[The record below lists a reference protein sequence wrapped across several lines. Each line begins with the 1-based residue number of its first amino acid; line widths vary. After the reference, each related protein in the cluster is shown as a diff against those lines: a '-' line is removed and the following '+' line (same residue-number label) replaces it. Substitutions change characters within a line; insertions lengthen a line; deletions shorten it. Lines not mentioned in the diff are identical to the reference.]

1 MEIISRKAIK
11 SGNASAVVLPKS
23 WLNKNV
29 KVELVDKNKETILH
43 DVLDIVKSHID
54 LSEIIGI
61 YLVGS
66 HARGDNEYASDV
78 DILIISEKTDR
89 ELIKKEDYEI
99 LIVSLNLLNYKLNEN
114 LLPIGTMLKEAQ
126 PLLNN
131 NFLKGITI
139 NVTKNNIKLYME
151 TTEDRLKIIKSSI
164 DRIENKKPNGKL
176 SDAIAY
182 SLILRLR
189 TLYMIDC
196 LRNKKAY
203 NKNEFIELTKRVSGS
218 LTAYERYVYSKSNE
232 DSRRVLLLSE
242 GKKLYI
248 YLKEYLQKI
257 RKSIV

>member
-29 KVELVDKNKETILH
+29 KVELVEKNKETILY
-43 DVLDIVKSHID
+43 DVLDIVKSHMD

-66 HARGDNEYASDV
+66 YARGDNEYASDV

-89 ELIKKEDYEI
+89 KSVKEEGYEI
-99 LIVSLNLLNYKLNEN
+99 LIVSLNLLNYKLSEN
-114 LLPIGTMLKEAQ
+114 LLPLGTMLKEAQ

-131 NFLKGITI
+131 NFLKEI
-139 NVTKNNIKLYME
+139 NIKVTKKNIKWHME
-151 TTEDRLKIIKSSI
+151 TTKNSLEIIKSSI

-196 LRNKKAY
+196 LINNRAY
-203 NKNEFIELTKRVSGS
+203 NKNEFIELTKKISGS
-218 LTAYERYVYSKSNE
+218 STAYERYVYSKSNE
-232 DSRRVLLLSE
+232 DNKRELLLSE

-257 RKSIV
+257 KNTM

>member
-43 DVLDIVKSHID
+43 DVLDIIKSEIN

-66 HARGDNEYASDV
+66 YARGDNEYASDI

-89 ELIKKEDYEI
+89 ELIIKEGYEI

-114 LLPIGTMLKEAQ
+114 LLPIGTMLREAQ

-131 NFLKGITI
+131 KFLKEINV
-139 NVTKNNIKLYME
+139 NVTKKNVKWYLE
-151 TTEDRLKIIKSSI
+151 TTKDSLKIIKSSI
-164 DRIENKKPNGKL
+164 DRIENKKPDGKL

-189 TLYMIDC
+189 TLYVIDC
-196 LRNKKAY
+196 LKNKKAY
-203 NKNEFIELTKRVSGS
+203 NKTEFIELTKKISGS
-218 LTAYERYVYSKSNE
+218 SKAYERYVYSKSNKDNKRE
-232 DSRRVLLLSE
+232 LLLSE
-242 GKKLYI
+242 GKKTYM

-257 RKSIV
+257 EKSIT

>member
-1 MEIISRKAIK
+1 MEIISRKAIR

-29 KVELVDKNKETILH
+29 KVELVDKNKETILY
-43 DVLDIVKSHID
+43 DVLDIVKAHID

-66 HARGDNEYASDV
+66 YARGDNEYASDV

-89 ELIKKEDYEI
+89 ELIKKEGYEI
-99 LIVSLNLLNYKLNEN
+99 LIVSLNLLNYKLNKN

-131 NFLKGITI
+131 RFLKEINI

-151 TTEDRLKIIKSSI
+151 TTKDSLKIIKDSI
-164 DRIENKKPNGKL
+164 DRIEDKKPDGKL
-176 SDAIAY
+176 SDTIAY

-189 TLYMIDC
+189 TLYMIDG
-196 LRNKKAY
+196 LRNNKAY
-203 NKNEFIELTKRVSGS
+203 NKNEFIELIKKISGS
-218 LTAYERYVYSKSNE
+218 STAYERYVYSKNNE
-232 DSRRVLLLSE
+232 DNKRELLLSE
-242 GKKLYI
+242 GKKIYI

-257 RKSIV
+257 RKSII

>member
-1 MEIISRKAIK
+1 MEIISRKTIK

-23 WLNKNV
+23 WLNKKV
-29 KVELVDKNKETILH
+29 KVELVDKNKETILR
-43 DVLDIVKSHID
+43 DVLDIVKSIID
-54 LSEIIGI
+54 SSEIIGI

-66 HARGDNEYASDV
+66 YARGDNEYTSDI

-89 ELIKKEDYEI
+89 ELIKKEGYEI

-131 NFLKGITI
+131 HLLKEINV
-139 NVTKNNIKLYME
+139 NVTKKNIKWYIE
-151 TTEDRLKIIKSSI
+151 TTKDRLEIIKSSI

-196 LRNKKAY
+196 LRNNNVY
-203 NKNEFIELTKRVSGS
+203 RKNEFIELTKKISGS
-218 LTAYERYVYSKSNE
+218 SIAYERYVYSKSNE
-232 DSRRVLLLSE
+232 YNKRELLLSE

-257 RKSIV
+257 RKSVV

>member
-29 KVELVDKNKETILH
+29 KVELVDKNKETILYE
-43 DVLDIVKSHID
+43 VLEIVKSHID

-66 HARGDNEYASDV
+66 YARGDNEYSSDV
-78 DILIISEKTDR
+78 DILVISEKTDR

-114 LLPIGTMLKEAQ
+114 LLPIGTMLEEAV

-131 NFLKGITI
+131 NFLKGIKM
-139 NVTKNNIKLYME
+139 NVTKKNIKWYME
-151 TTEDRLKIIKSSI
+151 TTKESLEKIKSSI
-164 DRIENKKPNGKL
+164 DRIETKKPDGKL

-196 LRNKKAY
+196 LKNKKAY
-203 NKNEFIELTKRVSGS
+203 HKNEFIELTKRISGS
-218 LTAYERYVYSKSNE
+218 TKAYERYVYSKSSE
-232 DSRRVLLLSE
+232 DNKRELLLSE

-248 YLKEYLQKI
+248 YLREYLESL
-257 RKSIV
+257 RNSIV

>member
-23 WLNKNV
+23 WLNKKV
-29 KVELVDKNKETILH
+29 KVELVDKNKETILQ
-43 DVLDIVKSHID
+43 DVLDIVKSSID

-66 HARGDNEYASDV
+66 YARGDNEYTSDI

-89 ELIKKEDYEI
+89 ELIKKEGYDI

-126 PLLNN
+126 SLLNN
-131 NFLKGITI
+131 NFLREI
-139 NVTKNNIKLYME
+139 NIKVTKKNIKWYID
-151 TTEDRLKIIKSSI
+151 TTKDRLELIKSSI
-164 DRIENKKPNGKL
+164 DRIEKKKPNGRL

-203 NKNEFIELTKRVSGS
+203 NKNEFIELTKKISGS
-218 LTAYERYVYSKSNE
+218 LTAYERYVYSKNNE
-232 DSRRVLLLSE
+232 DSKRVLLLSE

-248 YLKEYLQKI
+248 YLKEYLWKI
-257 RKSIV
+257 TKSID

>member
-1 MEIISRKAIK
+1 MEIISRRTIK

-23 WLNKNV
+23 WLNKKV
-29 KVELVDKNKETILH
+29 KIELIDKTKEAILH
-43 DVLDIVKSHID
+43 DVLYIVKSSID
-54 LSEIIGI
+54 PSEIIGI

-66 HARGDNEYASDV
+66 YARGDSTYTSDT

-89 ELIKKEDYEI
+89 ELIKKEGYEI

-131 NFLKGITI
+131 NFLKKI
-139 NVTKNNIKLYME
+139 NIKVSKKNVSWYLKTTKNSLE
-151 TTEDRLKIIKSSI
+151 VIKSSI
-164 DRIENKKPNGKL
+164 DRIEKKKPNGKL

-182 SLILRLR
+182 SLILSLR

-196 LRNKKAY
+196 LKNKKPY
-203 NKNEFIELTKRVSGS
+203 KKNEFIELTRKISGS
-218 LTAYERYVYSKSNE
+218 LTAYERYVYSKNNE
-232 DSRRVLLLSE
+232 DSKRELLLSE

-248 YLKEYLQKI
+248 YLKDYLQKI
-257 RKSIV
+257 MNSLE

>member
-1 MEIISRKAIK
+1 MEIISRKTIK

-23 WLNKNV
+23 WLNKKV
-29 KVELVDKNKETILH
+29 KVELVDKNKETILR
-43 DVLDIVKSHID
+43 DVLDIVKSIID
-54 LSEIIGI
+54 SSEIIGI

-66 HARGDNEYASDV
+66 YARGDNEYTSDI

-89 ELIKKEDYEI
+89 ELIKKEGYEI

-131 NFLKGITI
+131 NFLREI
-139 NVTKNNIKLYME
+139 NIRVTKKNIKWYID
-151 TTEDRLKIIKSSI
+151 TTKDRLKLIKSSI
-164 DRIENKKPNGKL
+164 DRIEKKKPDGRL

-203 NKNEFIELTKRVSGS
+203 DKNEFIKLIKLISGS
-218 LTAYERYVYSKSNE
+218 LTAYERYVYSKNNE
-232 DSRRVLLLSE
+232 DNKRELLLSE

-257 RKSIV
+257 TKSMR

>member
-23 WLNKNV
+23 WLNKKV
-29 KVELVDKNKETILH
+29 KVELVDKSKETILH
-43 DVLDIVKSHID
+43 EVLDIAKSSID

-66 HARGDNEYASDV
+66 YARGDNEYTSDI

-89 ELIKKEDYEI
+89 ELIKEEGYEI

-126 PLLNN
+126 PLLNH
-131 NFLKGITI
+131 NFLKEI
-139 NVTKNNIKLYME
+139 NIKVTKKNIKWYIE
-151 TTEDRLKIIKSSI
+151 TTKDRLEVIKSSI
-164 DRIENKKPNGKL
+164 DRIEKKKPNGKL

-196 LRNKKAY
+196 LKNKKAY
-203 NKNEFIELTKRVSGS
+203 NKTDFIELIKKISGS
-218 LTAYERYVYSKSNE
+218 STAYERYIYSKNNE
-232 DSRRVLLLSE
+232 DNKRELLLYE

-257 RKSIV
+257 TKSIE